1 MTEENQ
7 LQDWVKTLSETIA
20 SAIEYDGPAILTG
33 IHSSPEESIW
43 GVDYIELFPVI
54 TEIEEAG
61 PNDGEDVFGFVHS
74 IDILEV
80 QKAFDEVSAVVIG
93 FELDREASLTLEGKY
108 EGREVVVRIN
118 SEPSFDED
126 NESE

>member
-1 MTEENQ
+1 MTEEDG

-20 SAIEYDGPAILTG
+20 SAIEYDGPALLTG

-43 GVDYIELFPVI
+43 GVDYIELFPVV

-61 PNDGEDVFGFVHS
+61 PRDGEEVEGLVHT

-80 QKAFDEVSAVVIG
+80 QKAFDEVSAVVLG
-93 FELDREASLTLEGKY
+93 FEFDREGSVTLEGKY
-108 EGREVVVRIN
+108 AGRQVVVRIN
-118 SEPSFDED
+118 SEPRFDD
-126 NESE
+126 DESE